1 MVAPT
6 GIVLLETYPQPSADA
21 VVANAVAFAS
31 AVGARL
37 RALSLRVDIPDVSN
51 ALSRLLIDLPAMI
64 RKAEAESYAN
74 GERLLTAA
82 ETAAKAAGVDFS
94 KGEIIDEQVRLGD
107 LAAQAARYC
116 DFAILGVPLV
126 EGSSRMLAEAVIFG
140 SGRPTVLLPEGWKR
154 RAIGHVAIA
163 WDGSRVAA
171 RAVADA
177 AFLLARAE
185 KVSVLTVLDE
195 KPLPGDDIG
204 ERLAATL
211 RRPNL
216 SVEVARIAAEDGPIG
231 AVLQERALDLGADIL
246 VMGGYG
252 HSRLRDFVLGG
263 ATQGILEDP
272 RMPVLLSH

>member
-1 MVAPT
+1 MAAPT
-6 GIVLLETYPQPSADA
+6 GIVLLETYPQPSSDA

-37 RALSLRVDIPDVSN
+37 RAVSLRVDIPDVSN

-64 RKAEAESYAN
+64 RRAEAESHAN
-74 GERLLTAA
+74 GERLLAA
-82 ETAAKAAGVDFS
+82 ADAAAKAAGVDFA
-94 KGEIIDEQVRLGD
+94 KDEIVDEQVRLGD
-107 LAAQAARYC
+107 LAAEAARYC
-116 DFAILGVPLV
+116 DFAIVGVPLA

-140 SGRPTVLLPEGWKR
+140 SGRPIVLLPEGWKR

-185 KVSVLTVLDE
+185 KVSVLTVVDE
-195 KPLPGDDIG
+195 KPLPGGDIA

-216 SVEVARIAAEDGPIG
+216 SVEVARIASEDGPIG
-231 AVLQERALDLGADIL
+231 AILQERALELGANIL